1 MEKINFK
8 KILLPFFIILM
19 LFISAFSFASLSHA
33 EDYDEE
39 GERFWFLGREEQ
51 EEEEWEDNEEEW
63 EEEEWEE
70 EEWEEED
77 REEYEDE
84 DEGEEPSTEN
94 IIETPTAVSTNNM
107 VFNLATLVDSD
118 QDGVIDSFDK
128 YSGEDDFA
136 YFLLDKNKN
145 GVGDDLEKLLK

>member
-8 KILLPFFIILM
+8 KILLPFFIIAM
-19 LFISAFSFASLSHA
+19 LFISAFSFASLGHA
-33 EDYDEE
+33 EDDDEE
-39 GERFWFLGREEQ
+39 GERFWFLGREER
-51 EEEEWEDNEEEW
+51 EEGEWEDNEEEW

-70 EEWEEED
+70 EE
-77 REEYEDE
+77 REEYGDEDKDE

-94 IIETPTAVSTNNM
+94 IIETPTAVSTDNM

>member
-1 MEKINFK
+1 MKKINFK

-33 EDYDEE
+33 EDDEEE
-39 GERFWFLGREEQ
+39 GERFWFLGREER
-51 EEEEWEDNEEEW
+51 EEDEWEDNEEER
-63 EEEEWEE
+63 EEEP
-70 EEWEEED
+70 
-77 REEYEDE
+77 EEYNNE
-84 DEGEEPSTEN
+84 DEGEKPSTEN
-94 IIETPTAVSTNNM
+94 IIETPTVINTDNM

-128 YSGEDDFA
+128 YPSEDDFA